1 MRKRKSVSILA
12 VLTAL
17 LLSLTLHVQAAFPS
31 PQYTAVEKNVEF
43 QNQGQTIK
51 GTLTRPEAGGLF
63 PMVLMFHGFSGQRH
77 EMPVAGADE
86 ALFQRTARVLAEQ
99 GYASLRIDFL
109 GSGESDGQWA
119 DTTFSGQISDALA
132 AVDYV
137 CGLDGIDGT
146 RIGVLGLSQGG
157 LVAASTAARDRRVVS
172 AVLWSAVANPPS
184 TYADL
189 LGADV
194 VREGLSGSPDNL
206 VTAELPWGA
215 TTALKGSFFHDV
227 YMIDPVAEITS
238 YGGPLLIIV
247 GLNDVIVSPQPQSG
261 EIYLA
266 YHQGEEMLVA
276 LDADHMFDCLTT
288 SEKVDEAI
296 AATLEWLNKTL

>member
-1 MRKRKSVSILA
+1 MRKRKSVLVLA

-17 LLSLTLHVQAAFPS
+17 LFLLTLHVQAALPS
-31 PQYTAVEKNVEF
+31 PEYTAAEKDVEF
-43 QNQGQTIK
+43 QNQGQTIR
-51 GTLTRPEAGGLF
+51 GTLTRPEAEGSF
-63 PMVLMFHGFSGQRH
+63 PVVLMFHGFSGQRH
-77 EMPVAGADE
+77 EMPVVGTDE

-137 CGLDGIDGT
+137 CGLDGLDDS

-157 LVAASTAARDRRVVS
+157 LVAAATAARDRRVAS
-172 AVLWSAVANPPS
+172 AILWSAVANPPS

-189 LGADV
+189 LGPDV
-194 VREGLSGSPDNL
+194 VRDGLSGSADDII
-206 VTAELPWGA
+206 TAALPWGA

-227 YMIDPVAEITS
+227 YMIDPVAEIAA
-238 YGGPLLIIV
+238 YKGPLLVIV
-247 GLNDVIVSPQPQSG
+247 GLNDDIVSPQPQAG

-266 YHQGEEMLVA
+266 YHQGEEMLAV
-276 LDADHMFDCLTT
+276 LDADHMLDCLIRP
-288 SEKVDEAI
+288 EKVDEAI
-296 AATLEWLNKTL
+296 TVTIDWLDKTL